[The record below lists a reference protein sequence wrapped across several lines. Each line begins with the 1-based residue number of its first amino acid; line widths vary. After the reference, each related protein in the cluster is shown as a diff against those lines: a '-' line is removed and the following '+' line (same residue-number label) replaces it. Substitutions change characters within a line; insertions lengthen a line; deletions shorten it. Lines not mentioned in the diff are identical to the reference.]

1 MRKIELSFLLFCI
14 SSREYLSSR
23 NCHIYHN
30 REINSGKIEDRI
42 PFVEEAAD
50 PNSTYCGY

>member
-1 MRKIELSFLLFCI
+1 MRKIELLFLLFCI

-42 PFVEEAAD
+42 PFVEEAAN
-50 PNSTYCGY
+50 PNST